1 MSTIDVDEVFQAA
14 RGRWQGILGA
24 YLTERTVR
32 GLHGPC
38 PVCGGKDRWRLD
50 DKFGRGN
57 NFCSHC
63 GARDGIGL
71 VMDLQNL
78 DFKSA
83 CDWVLHNIGRVRKI
97 VEPAQ
102 QKKTEDLKADLRKVW
117 TGGQKVTLGD
127 PVWTYLH
134 HRCGIKLIPDN
145 IRYHSEL
152 DYWHEDG
159 SKTTHPAMLASVMD
173 STGRCL
179 SVHRTY
185 LTGTGEKAAVKTARK
200 LMPPSDRLH
209 NVAIRLAPVDNG
221 WLAVAEGVET
231 ALAYSTLWGVPCWS
245 TVSAGLLESFNP
257 PDGVTLL
264 TIAGDNDRSFTG
276 QASAY
281 KLAKRLVQERQEIE
295 VRVHLPI
302 GEGSDFADDFSAK
315 CDYATHSLSA

>member
-1 MSTIDVDEVFQAA
+1 MKTINVDEVFQAA
-14 RGRWQGILGA
+14 RGKWVGLLGGH
-24 YLTERTVR
+24 LTERTAR
-32 GLHGPC
+32 GLHGAC
-38 PVCGGKDRWRLD
+38 PSCGGKDRFRLD
-50 DKFGRGN
+50 DYQGRGDS
-57 NFCSHC
+57 FCGHC
-63 GARDGIGL
+63 GYRDGLTL
-71 VMDLQNL
+71 VMDLHNL
-78 DFKSA
+78 SFTAA
-83 CDWVLHNIGRVRKI
+83 CEWVLNNTGRVRK
-97 VEPAQ
+97 VTEPKQ
-102 QKKTEDLKADLRKVW
+102 QKSTDDLKADLRRVW
-117 TGGQKVTLGD
+117 GGGVAVTEGD
-127 PVWTYLH
+127 PVWLYLK
-134 HRCGIKLIPDN
+134 HRCGIKTVPAG
-145 IRYHSEL
+145 IRYHPEL

-185 LTGTGEKAAVKTARK
+185 LTSTGEKAAVKTARK

-209 NVAIRLAPVDNG
+209 NVAIRLAPVLDG

-245 TVSAGLLESFNP
+245 TVSAGLLESFSP

-281 KLAKRLVQERQEIE
+281 KLAKRLVQERPEIE

-315 CDYATHSLSA
+315 CDCAPHSLSA

>member
-1 MSTIDVDEVFQAA
+1 MSAINVDDVFQAA
-14 RGRWQGILGA
+14 RGRWQGILGS

-83 CDWVLHNIGRVRKI
+83 CDWVLHNVGRVRKI

-102 QKKTEDLKADLRKVW
+102 HKKTDDLKADLRKVW
-117 TGGQKVTLGD
+117 GGGVAVTEGD
-127 PVWTYLH
+127 PVWLYLK
-134 HRCGIKLIPDN
+134 HRCGIVTQPAG
-145 IRYHSEL
+145 IRYHPEL

-185 LTGTGEKAAVKTARK
+185 LTSTGEKAAVKTVRK

-209 NVAIRLAPVDNG
+209 NVAIRLAAPADG

-231 ALAYSTLWGVPCWS
+231 ALAYSTLWRVPCWS
-245 TVSAGLLESFNP
+245 TVSAGLLESFEP
-257 PDGVTLL
+257 PQDVTLL
-264 TIAGDNDRSFTG
+264 IIAGDNDRSYTG

-281 KLAKRLVQERQEIE
+281 KLAKRLVQERPGIE

-302 GEGSDFADDFSAK
+302 CDGSDFADDFA
-315 CDYATHSLSA
+315 ARER

>member
-1 MSTIDVDEVFQAA
+1 MTADDVFEAA
-14 RGRWQGILGA
+14 RGRWQGILGQW
-24 YLTERTVR
+24 LTERTVR

-38 PVCGGKDRWRLD
+38 PTCQGRDRWRLD

-57 NFCSHC
+57 SFCSHC
-63 GARDGIGL
+63 GSRDGISL
-71 VMDLQNL
+71 VMDLQGM

-83 CDWVLHNIGRVRKI
+83 CDWVLGQVGRVRRV

-102 QKKTEDLKADLRKVW
+102 KKSTEDLKADLKRVW
-117 TGGQKVTLGD
+117 GGGVAVTEGD
-127 PVWTYLH
+127 PVWLYLTR
-134 HRCGIKLIPDN
+134 RCGIVTPPSG
-145 IRYHSEL
+145 IRYHPEL

-185 LTGTGEKAAVKTARK
+185 LTSAGEKAAVKTARK

-209 NVAIRLAPVDNG
+209 NVAIRLAPVSDS

-276 QASAY
+276 QASAFR
-281 KLAKRLVQERQEIE
+281 LAKRLVQERPEIE

-302 GEGSDFADDFSAK
+302 GEWSDFADDFSAK
-315 CDYATHSLSA
+315 CDCATHSLSA

>member
-1 MSTIDVDEVFQAA
+1 MTADDVFEAA

-24 YLTERTVR
+24 HLTERTVR
-32 GLHGPC
+32 GKHGPC
-38 PVCGGKDRWRLD
+38 PTCQGRDRFRLD
-50 DKFGRGN
+50 DYRGRGDS
-57 NFCSHC
+57 FCSHC

-71 VMDLQNL
+71 VMDIQNL
-78 DFKSA
+78 DFKAA
-83 CDWVLHNIGRVRKI
+83 CDWVLGNVGRVRKI

-102 QKKTEDLKADLRKVW
+102 KKTTEDLKADLRRVW
-117 TGGQKVTLGD
+117 SGGQRVTEGD

-134 HRCGIKLIPDN
+134 HRCGIKTVPDN
-145 IRYHSEL
+145 IRFHPAL
-152 DYWHEDG
+152 DYYGDAGER
-159 SKTTHPAMLASVMD
+159 STHPAMLASVMD

-185 LTGTGEKAAVKTARK
+185 LTSTGEKAAVKTARK

-245 TVSAGLLESFNP
+245 TVSAGLLESFSP
-257 PDGVTLL
+257 PEGVTLL
-264 TIAGDNDRSFTG
+264 TIAGDNDRSYTG
-276 QASAY
+276 QASAF
-281 KLAKRLVQERQEIE
+281 KLAKRLVQERPEIE

-315 CDYATHSLSA
+315 GDCHPHSLSA